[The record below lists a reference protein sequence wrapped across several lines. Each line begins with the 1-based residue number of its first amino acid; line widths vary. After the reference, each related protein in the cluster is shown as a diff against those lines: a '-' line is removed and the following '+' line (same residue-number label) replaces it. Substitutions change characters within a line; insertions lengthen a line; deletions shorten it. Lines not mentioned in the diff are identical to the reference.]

1 MLDIKRFRNEPT
13 LLKDKVSKRGMDAKV
28 VDDVL
33 ALDDKRR
40 ELIRSAEE
48 MKAKRNKVSGE
59 IAEKKRNKENAD
71 DVIVE
76 MRKLGDDI
84 KQLDADL
91 NKVDKELEDLL
102 SRIPNI
108 IHDDVPEGDSDEENV
123 ELKRWGTPRAFD
135 FEEKAH
141 WDLVE
146 SLQMANFER
155 GAKSFWR

>member
-76 MRKLGDDI
+76 TVSYTHLTLPTK
-84 KQLDADL
+84 
-91 NKVDKELEDLL
+91 
-102 SRIPNI
+102 RI
-108 IHDDVPEGDSDEENV
+108 V
-123 ELKRWGTPRAFD
+123 
-135 FEEKAH
+135 
-141 WDLVE
+141 
-146 SLQMANFER
+146 
-155 GAKSFWR
+155 